1 MGLLYKEVSDMH
13 RITPIP
19 IGVEFYKQMVSE
31 GYYYIDKTLLIRD
44 LLENKNTVTLF
55 TRPRR
60 FGKTLAQ
67 TMIKTFFEKEIL
79 PDGTVEDNS
88 VYFQGKKIMEAG
100 EEYLKHMG
108 QYPVIF
114 MSLKPAKQPTY
125 EMAYKSLVDEI
136 FNEFDR
142 HSYILESDNI
152 AEGTK
157 KKYISILNGE
167 EDNITFAKSIALLSR
182 CLEKYHKKKVV
193 ILIDEYDVPLENAY
207 LNGFYDQM
215 VSFIRSLFE
224 SALKT
229 NESLKLAVVTG
240 CLRISRE
247 SNVSAKAET
256 SEKRCKRFLEP
267 SPLGDSLFTGL
278 NNLKVVSTLD
288 DSYAEYF
295 GFTQDET
302 DSFLGLY
309 GIAQRKEEVKRWYDG
324 YLFGNTEVYNPWSVI
339 NYVYDIVHKNTEYP
353 KPYWSNTSSNSIVR
367 ELIENAD
374 GITRNELEELV
385 DGNTIEKPVHEDITY
400 EDVHKSQDNLW
411 NFLFFT
417 GYLKAVGKK
426 FKSDTIYL
434 ILKIP
439 NREIRSIYRDK
450 VTEWFDNKIKVND
463 FQELVTALEDG
474 DCNKISDIIT
484 GQLMETISFYDYKE
498 DYYHGFLAGLLK
510 HNKKYFV
517 KSNCESGLGRYDLVL
532 KTQRIRKGKAIII
545 ELKVA
550 GNINGMEKGCTE
562 ALGQIEKMHYD
573 SSLLNEGYTDITKYG
588 ICFYKKECLA
598 VKGD

>member
-1 MGLLYKEVSDMH
+1 
-13 RITPIP
+13 
-19 IGVEFYKQMVSE
+19 
-31 GYYYIDKTLLIRD
+31 
-44 LLENKNTVTLF
+44 
-55 TRPRR
+55 
-60 FGKTLAQ
+60 
-67 TMIKTFFEKEIL
+67 
-79 PDGTVEDNS
+79 
-88 VYFQGKKIMEAG
+88 
-100 EEYLKHMG
+100 MG

-114 MSLKPAKQPTY
+114 MSLKSAKQPRY
-125 EMAYKSLVDEI
+125 DMAYKSLVDEI
-136 FNEFDR
+136 IHEYNR
-142 HSYILESDNI
+142 HRYILKGDSITE
-152 AEGTK
+152 EYK
-157 KKYISILNGE
+157 EKYISILKNKA
-167 EDNITFAKSIALLSR
+167 DSIVFAKSVAFLSE
-182 CLEKYHKKKVV
+182 CLEQYHKQKVI

-207 LNGFYDQM
+207 FEGFYDQM

-229 NESLKLAVVTG
+229 NKSLGFTVITG

-247 SNVSAKAET
+247 SI
-256 SEKRCKRFLEP
+256 
-267 SPLGDSLFTGL
+267 FTGL
-278 NNLKVVSTLD
+278 NNLKVVSVLD
-288 DSYAEYF
+288 NSYAEYF
-295 GFTQDET
+295 GFTQEET
-302 DSFLGLY
+302 DKMLSFY
-309 GIAQRKEEVKRWYDG
+309 GIDNRSEEIKRWYNG
-324 YLFGNTEVYNPWSVI
+324 YLFGSVEVYNPWSVI
-339 NYVYDIVHKNTEYP
+339 NYIYDLIYQNTNYP
-353 KPYWSNTSSNSIVR
+353 KPYWSNTSSNSIIH
-367 ELIENAD
+367 ELIEKAD
-374 GITRNELEELV
+374 DITKRELEELV
-385 DGNTIEKPVHEDITY
+385 AGGTIEKPVHEDITY

-474 DCNKISDIIT
+474 DCDKISDIIT

-517 KSNCESGLGRYDLVL
+517 KSNGESGLGRYDLVL